1 MKKTKKVFHN
11 TWLFDNFCEDE
22 SYFEKKMFGGL
33 AAYVNG
39 RMVMVL
45 TESPGEKSYRGKE
58 YGFDIWDGVLLPT
71 EREHHD
77 SLMSE
82 FKELRQ
88 HPVLGKWLYLPA
100 KNNQFENVGSEIG
113 GKIAEGD
120 PRFGIDPAIK
130 KK

>member
-1 MKKTKKVFHN
+1 MKKSKKVFQN
-11 TWLFDNFCEDE
+11 TWLFDPFAEDE

-33 AAYVNG
+33 SAYVNG

-45 TESPGEKSYRGKE
+45 TESPGETTHRGKE

-71 EREHHD
+71 EREYHD

-82 FKELRQ
+82 FKELKQ

-100 KNNQFENVGSEIG
+100 RDNQFENIGSEIG

-120 PRFGIDPAIK
+120 PRFGIEPK
-130 KK
+130 EK